1 MNKHDPLCGWGSD
14 THPECFPAEDCG
26 NCEMIQRIRLSILND
41 KYHEDIIEI
50 ENAYDEGYKDAL
62 RDCNT
67 TFEEYM
73 AQRKEWDDLID
84 TINKISKES
93 NRRRVVRPTVPKEK
107 RAEVLQEAVDRMME
121 VFNDVWTD
129 IDEE

>member
-1 MNKHDPLCGWGSD
+1 MTHDPLCGWGSD

-73 AQRKEWDDLID
+73 SQRKEWDDLID

-93 NRRRVVRPTVPKEK
+93 NRLSVVHPTVPKEK